1 MTVWVMVSVSRMYIT
16 VPSQACRWC
25 VKRCVKD
32 VLRYKIRA
40 GLMDKNPYLYS
51 TEDVKLDTKE
61 ERQTA
66 YDIATAGVLVF
77 KF

>member
-1 MTVWVMVSVSRMYIT
+1 MEHSSDVY
-16 VPSQACRWC
+16 
-25 VKRCVKD
+25 KRQ
-32 VLRYKIRA
+32 

-66 YDIATAGVLVF
+66 YDMASQSIVVLENNGVLPLV
-77 KF
+77 KEADVNRCV

>member
-1 MTVWVMVSVSRMYIT
+1 MF
-16 VPSQACRWC
+16 C
-25 VKRCVKD
+25 V
-32 VLRYKIRA
+32 YKIGA

-66 YDIATAGVLVF
+66 YDIASQSIVLLENKVF
-77 KF
+77 CLL